1 MSTRKFTRA
10 IHSGLNQVSRAVTQR
25 LQRSIRRAILWLF
38 HNWLS
43 LNRASARAGFVLPT
57 TVLLLLVVLL
67 TVGSI
72 GYRTYT
78 RTVQTIGERQQRVV
92 YNAATPTVDRAKAKL
107 EYLFDPRRDPRF
119 PSGIPSENWLLGMM
133 LNTGDPVPE
142 TVPPVTVPRHPSS
155 LANPTFDPYT
165 LPDET
170 RIDINGDGVV
180 DNAWRYPTDTDGDGT
195 NDATVAYSIL
205 FKTDRLNIQDTSD
218 SAIRGSET
226 TPGRARRQVVR
237 NGPLSN
243 NSSQNN
249 ACSTGA
255 AAATADGAGLG
266 WLPDGNNTSLLRKN
280 FQVDVYVQPNTPNRP
295 VAALEFQQDR
305 TVEQGNKW
313 GAWFRNDLEIFPG
326 PPFNWNGAM
335 HSEGN
340 IIIGNGSFRSYM
352 ISSRFSCLY
361 SADASEVSTVETK
374 NAAGQVDFRGQFLAA
389 KLNNNS
395 STNGDS
401 STFELYEGYGVNPS
415 NANLTPATHSV
426 NLGANTPVDYALDPV
441 ILQTEARSASRGV
454 ANPTASRPGWAGTV
468 LNRNGQ
474 GRLIQ
479 PPQENPPYVDDSYRA
494 DDRYGPKP
502 TYGGREDD
510 PATAIP
516 GLIGQQIPTTE
527 TRLVGNT
534 PGVGQDS
541 SAVGLDG
548 YWERRARNEGMRII
562 VGQRLEL
569 GDAAGWGGPFP
580 RDTAVHEPLKP
591 WPGCLTQN
599 AQVNRC
605 NEARQRRSLY
615 DNLPAVQGAAVYHR
629 AAAETAADR
638 DRPAACLALTVHPG
652 TAGTLDRSA
661 TFENL
666 ALNLE
671 AGFSAPYRTPG
682 SVISDFLRG
691 RGTNGWEY
699 NLPPA
704 NAFSAL
710 NTPTML
716 ALQNLANFAG
726 DPRGGAPSFTPVQDQ
741 QVHPYPWFSMWGD
754 FSILRRVI
762 ARMAAGTSFAN
773 LSPADKSTLYTAACT
788 MGMLAYQL
796 DYLEKFDPNNV
807 VGVPLGTA
815 YPTQASENA
824 AFANPALSA
833 QFYAGLRGV
842 IRALDRGVSP
852 FGPISAANSNDFGI
866 MVKDRRMI
874 ERPRSPET
882 IIALMQQWRDQIL
895 ASGTPYSF
903 PNGGGTLTADQ
914 MNDYIRLAQMII
926 SKEQVAR
933 DRQWGFFGYD
943 NLADA
948 AETYASRAPATAVQV
963 AGFYGDG
970 KTCREMW
977 SNNGVNS
984 GDPIKYLCSNRPFYP
999 ALYNLFPTLGGA
1011 RNTGTGAHPDAAGP
1025 LASGGGAAARDHAD
1039 AANDL
1044 YLLARNAS
1052 VIYQPVRP
1060 EAVRLLPRSP
1070 EQWVLPFEDLATA
1083 PAGSTAELTP
1093 NNNRDTL
1100 IKVCITANC
1109 SRYSLGGRPTNG
1121 TFRRVGFKDAA
1132 LMNGRELLSVRVL
1145 DVNLDL
1151 LRRATNGLTGDRWL
1165 PATGIV
1171 YAFREDATSEA
1182 TIVRPSREAWTNCKT
1197 EENLRTNNGCRMN
1210 TRVSAFASTD
1220 PPLNEDN
1227 GVTPKP
1233 VDYYTDPDRRPNG
1246 FRLKNGAR
1254 LDRPGDNGRGLSF
1267 ISDNSVYIQGNFN
1280 LHQNAA
1286 GTELQEF
1293 TTLLTYDANQRYAN
1307 FHNRTLANI
1316 DTNFARAGDLWRP
1329 SEVLADAITI
1339 LSDNSC
1345 DGSMQDAFLTVG
1357 VGQNATLAD
1366 ARNGARVGATSER
1379 YGCQGNGNRT
1389 TYLNFT
1395 RPSDAGNASA
1405 AFQRG
1410 TAIPAPN
1417 TLDVVRDQNGN
1428 PTARWM
1434 RTNYADSMFRTL
1446 ATATLKP
1453 QEGDS
1458 PIIVH
1463 PQGVPLRPVLGVTE
1477 NPRYIG
1483 DYYPIAS
1490 GRPLIPALRDTRVNA
1505 IIISGLVPSRANQ
1518 SYGGLHN
1525 FPRFNENW
1533 TDSPLFIS
1541 GSLLQ
1546 LSFSQ
1551 QATGPY
1557 DQDAWEVGSNPVV
1570 DEFIR
1575 YYVPPLRR
1583 WGYDVGLQL
1592 APAGPIAQ
1600 RFVTVRSIRSEFY
1613 SEPPANDP
1621 YIRQLCGAIQG
1632 ALPPAN
1638 RRSCP
1643 E

>member
-1 MSTRKFTRA
+1 M
-10 IHSGLNQVSRAVTQR
+10 
-25 LQRSIRRAILWLF
+25 LWLF
-38 HNWLS
+38 HNWLT
-43 LNRASARAGFVLPT
+43 LNRASAKAGFVLPT

-78 RTVQTIGERQQRVV
+78 RTVQTVGERQQRVV
-92 YNAATPTVDRAKAKL
+92 YNAATPTIDRAKAKV

-119 PSGIPSENWLLGMM
+119 PSGIPSETWLLGMM
-133 LNTGDPVPE
+133 LNTGAAVPG
-142 TVPPVTVPRHPSS
+142 TTVTVPRHPSS
-155 LANPTFDPYT
+155 QANPAFDPYT
-165 LPDET
+165 LPGET
-170 RIDINGDGVV
+170 RIDIDEDGIV

-205 FKTDRLNIQDTSD
+205 YKTDLVNPQDTSD
-218 SAIRGSET
+218 TAIRGSGANVGRANE
-226 TPGRARRQVVR
+226 GRARRLEVR

-255 AAATADGAGLG
+255 AAASADGVGRG

-280 FQVDVYVQPNTPNRP
+280 FQADVYVQPNTPNRP

-340 IIIGNGSFRSYM
+340 IFIGGGSFRSYL

-361 SADASEVSTVETK
+361 SADASEVSTVETDTFK
-374 NAAGQVDFRGQFLAA
+374 GQFLAA
-389 KLNNNS
+389 SLRDNASGAGDRADFDLYNGYGINPTVGNLNN
-395 STNGDS
+395 T
-401 STFELYEGYGVNPS
+401 
-415 NANLTPATHSV
+415 THSV
-426 NLGANTPVDYALDPV
+426 NLGTTEVEAYALDPV
-441 ILQTEARSASRGV
+441 ILQTEARSASRRL
-454 ANPTASRPGWAGTV
+454 ANPTASRPGWPGTA
-468 LNRNGQ
+468 LNQNGQ

-510 PATAIP
+510 PATSIP
-516 GLIGQQIPTTE
+516 GLIGEQIPTTSS
-527 TRLVGNT
+527 RLVGNT
-534 PGVGQDS
+534 PGVGQDD

-548 YWERRARNEGMRII
+548 YWERRARNEGMRVL

-569 GDAAGWGGPFP
+569 GNAAGWGGPFP
-580 RDTAVHEPLKP
+580 DATANNEPLKP
-591 WPGCLTQN
+591 WPGCIPEN
-599 AQVNRC
+599 ANRC

-615 DNLPAVQGAAVYHR
+615 DNLPAVQAAAIYHR
-629 AAAETAADR
+629 SSAETSADR

-666 ALNLE
+666 ALNIQ
-671 AGFSAPYRTPG
+671 AGFAAPYNTPG
-682 SVISDFLRG
+682 TVISDFLRG

-704 NAFSAL
+704 NAFNAL
-710 NTPTML
+710 NTPTMQ

-726 DPRGGAPSFTPVQDQ
+726 DPRGGAPSFTPVQDN

-754 FSILRRVI
+754 FSMLRRVI
-762 ARMAAGTSFAN
+762 ARMAGGTTFAN
-773 LSPADKSTLYTAACT
+773 LSPADKSTLYTSACT

-796 DYLEKFDPNNV
+796 DYLEKFDANAA
-807 VGVPLGTA
+807 GIPLGTDYA
-815 YPTQASENA
+815 TQVDENN

-852 FGPISAANSNDFGI
+852 FGPIKAANSNDFGI
-866 MVKDRRMI
+866 MVADRGSI

-882 IIALMQQWRDQIL
+882 IIRLMQQWRDQIL

-903 PNGGGTLTADQ
+903 PNSGGTLTAAQ
-914 MNDYIRLAQMII
+914 LNDYIRLAQMII

-933 DRQWGFFGYD
+933 DRQWGFFGYESLS
-943 NLADA
+943 NS
-948 AETYASRAPATAVQV
+948 AETYASRAPVGAVQV
-963 AGFYGDG
+963 AGFYGAS

-977 SNNGVNS
+977 LNNGSQS
-984 GDPIKYLCSNRPFYP
+984 GDPIKFLCSNRPFYP

-1011 RNTGTGAHPDAAGP
+1011 VDSGTGAHPDAAGP
-1025 LASGGGAAARDHAD
+1025 LEDGGGNVARDQAD
-1039 AANDL
+1039 AANDA
-1044 YLLARNAS
+1044 YLLARNS
-1052 VIYQPVRP
+1052 GVTYQPVLP
-1060 EAVRLLPRSP
+1060 EAVRLLPRP
-1070 EQWVLPFEDLATA
+1070 PANWVLPFENLAAA
-1083 PAGSTAELTP
+1083 PAGSDTEFTP

-1100 IKVCITANC
+1100 IKFCITDNC
-1109 SRYSLGGRPTNG
+1109 SRYSLGGNPNTG

-1151 LRRATNGLTGDRWL
+1151 LRRAGNGLTSDRWL

-1171 YAFREDATSEA
+1171 YAFREDAISEA
-1182 TIVRPSREAWTNCKT
+1182 TVVRPTPADWTSCNT
-1197 EENLRTNNGCRMN
+1197 EQNLRTEATCRMQ
-1210 TRVSAFASTD
+1210 TATVTAFNSTD
-1220 PPLNEDN
+1220 PPLNENN

-1233 VDYYTDPDRRPNG
+1233 VDYYADPDRRPNG
-1246 FRLKNGAR
+1246 FRLKNGSR

-1267 ISDNSVYIQGNFN
+1267 ISDNPVYIQGNFN
-1280 LHQNAA
+1280 LHQNTA

-1293 TTLLTYDANQRYAN
+1293 TTLLTYDGGQRYAN
-1307 FHNRTLANI
+1307 FYNRTLANI
-1316 DTNFARAGDLWRP
+1316 DNNFARAGDLWRP

-1345 DGSMQDAFLTVG
+1345 DGSMQDVFLTLAT
-1357 VGQNATLAD
+1357 NETATLAN
-1366 ARNGARVGATSER
+1366 ARNGAQVGATSAR

-1389 TYLNFT
+1389 TYLNFP
-1395 RPSDAGNASA
+1395 RPSDAGSA
-1405 AFQRG
+1405 PAFATG
-1410 TAIPAPN
+1410 TTTAAPN
-1417 TLDVVRDQNGN
+1417 TLDVVRDESNN
-1428 PTARWM
+1428 PAARWM

-1446 ATATLKP
+1446 ATAPLKP
-1453 QEGDS
+1453 EEGDS
-1458 PIIVH
+1458 PIIVNRN
-1463 PQGVPLRPVLGVTE
+1463 GAGLRPILG
-1477 NPRYIG
+1477 IG
-1483 DYYPIAS
+1483 STNRNYRGAYYPIAANRS
-1490 GRPLIPALRDTRVNA
+1490 LITALPNTRVNS

-1525 FPRFNENW
+1525 FPRFNEDW
-1533 TDSPLFIS
+1533 TNNSPLFIS

-1551 QATGPY
+1551 QATAPF
-1557 DQDAWEVGSNPVV
+1557 DQDAWEVGTNPVAN
-1570 DEFIR
+1570 EAIR

-1613 SEPPANDP
+1613 SEPPANDA
-1621 YIRQLCGAIQG
+1621 YIRQLCRAIQG
-1632 ALPPAN
+1632 ALPAAN
-1638 RRSCP
+1638 RRQCP
-1643 E
+1643 A

>member
-10 IHSGLNQVSRAVTQR
+10 IHSGLNQVNRAITQR
-25 LQRSIRRAILWLF
+25 IQRSIRRGVLWLF

-43 LNRASARAGFVLPT
+43 LNRASAKAGFVLPT
-57 TVLLLLVVLL
+57 TILLLLVVLL

-92 YNAATPTVDRAKAKL
+92 YNSATPTIDRAKAKL

-119 PSGIPSENWLLGMM
+119 PSGIPSETWLLGMM
-133 LNTGDPVPE
+133 LNTGAAVPG
-142 TVPPVTVPRHPSS
+142 TTVTVPRHPSS
-155 LANPTFDPYT
+155 LSNPTFDPYT
-165 LPDET
+165 LPGET
-170 RIDINGDGVV
+170 RIDIDGDGVV

-205 FKTDRLNIQDTSD
+205 YKTDLTNIQDTSD
-218 SAIRGSET
+218 TAIRGSGT
-226 TPGRARRQVVR
+226 NLGRARRQEVR

-249 ACSTGA
+249 ACSTGDI
-255 AAATADGAGLG
+255 AATADGVGRG

-326 PPFNWNGAM
+326 PKFNWNGAM

-361 SADASEVSTVETK
+361 SADASEVSTVET
-374 NAAGQVDFRGQFLAA
+374 DTFRGQFLAA
-389 KLNNNS
+389 KVNNNTS
-395 STNGDS
+395 NGDDRAD
-401 STFELYEGYGVNPS
+401 FEIYNGYGVNPTVATL
-415 NANLTPATHSV
+415 NNTTHSV
-426 NLGANTPVDYALDPV
+426 NLGANTPEDYALDPV
-441 ILQTEARSASRGV
+441 ILQTEARSASRRV
-454 ANPTASRPGWAGTV
+454 ANPTTSRPGWAGTV
-468 LNRNGQ
+468 LNQNGQ

-510 PATAIP
+510 PATSIP
-516 GLIGQQIPTTE
+516 NLIGEQIPTTQS
-527 TRLVGNT
+527 RLVGNT
-534 PGVGQDS
+534 PGVGQDD

-569 GDAAGWGGPFP
+569 GDAGGWGGPTP
-580 RDTAVHEPLKP
+580 NATANNEPLKP

-599 AQVNRC
+599 AGRC

-615 DNLPAVQGAAVYHR
+615 DNLPAVQGAAIYHR
-629 AAAETAADR
+629 ASAETSADR

-671 AGFSAPYRTPG
+671 AGFSAPYNTAG

-699 NLPPA
+699 NIPAA
-704 NAFSAL
+704 NAFDTL

-773 LSPADKSTLYTAACT
+773 LSPADKSTLYTSACT

-796 DYLEKFDPNNV
+796 DYLEKFDANTA
-807 VGVPLGTA
+807 GVPLGTSYA
-815 YPTQASENA
+815 TQADENA
-824 AFANPALSA
+824 AFENPALSA

-852 FGPISAANSNDFGI
+852 FGPLTTGTSQDLLI
-866 MVKDRRMI
+866 MVKDRGSVA
-874 ERPRSPET
+874 RPRSPET
-882 IIALMQQWRDQIL
+882 LIALMQQWRDQIL

-903 PNGGGTLTADQ
+903 PNSGGTLTADQ

-943 NLADA
+943 NLADSL
-948 AETYASRAPATAVQV
+948 ETYASRAPGAAIQV
-963 AGFYGDG
+963 AGFYGDN

-977 SNNGVNS
+977 QANGINS

-1011 RNTGTGAHPDAAGP
+1011 LDSGTGAHPDAAGA
-1025 LASGGGAAARDHAD
+1025 LADGGGNAARDQAD
-1039 AANDL
+1039 AANDT
-1044 YLLARNAS
+1044 YLLGRNAS

-1060 EAVRLLPRSP
+1060 DAVRLLPRPPAS
-1070 EQWVLPFEDLATA
+1070 WVLPFENLAAA
-1083 PAGSTAELTP
+1083 PAGSTGESTP

-1100 IKVCITANC
+1100 LKVCITTNC
-1109 SRYSLGGRPTNG
+1109 SRYSLGGNPTTG

-1132 LMNGRELLSVRVL
+1132 MMNGRELLSVRVL

-1165 PATGIV
+1165 PAMGIV
-1171 YAFREDATSEA
+1171 YAFREDAISEA
-1182 TIVRPSREAWTNCKT
+1182 TIVRPSLADWPSCNT
-1197 EENLRTNNGCRMN
+1197 EENLRTDTTCRM
-1210 TRVSAFASTD
+1210 TTGSVSAFASTD
-1220 PPLNEDN
+1220 PPLNETN

-1233 VDYYTDPDRRPNG
+1233 VDYYPDPDRRPHG

-1267 ISDNSVYIQGNFN
+1267 ISDNPVYIQGNFN
-1280 LHQNAA
+1280 LHQSSA

-1293 TTLLTYDANQRYAN
+1293 TTLLTYDAQQRYAN
-1307 FHNRTLANI
+1307 FHDRTLAQI
-1316 DTNFARAGDLWRP
+1316 DTNFARTGDLWRP
-1329 SEVLADAITI
+1329 SEVLADAVTI

-1357 VGQNATLAD
+1357 ADETATLAD
-1366 ARNGARVGATSER
+1366 ARNGARVGATSAR
-1379 YGCQGNGNRT
+1379 YGCQGNGDRT
-1389 TYLNFT
+1389 TYLNFP

-1405 AFQRG
+1405 AFATG
-1410 TAIPAPN
+1410 TTLPAPN
-1417 TLDVVRDQNGN
+1417 TLDVVRDAANN

-1434 RTNYADSMFRTL
+1434 RTNYADSLFRTL
-1446 ATATLKP
+1446 TTATLKP

-1458 PIIVH
+1458 PIIVNRN
-1463 PQGVPLRPVLGVTE
+1463 GVPR
-1477 NPRYIG
+1477 RARIG
-1483 DYYPIAS
+1483 PASDARNYTGAYYPIERNRA
-1490 GRPLIPALRDTRVNA
+1490 LITALPDTRVNS

-1533 TDSPLFIS
+1533 TNNSPLFIS

-1551 QATGPY
+1551 QATAPY
-1557 DQDAWEVGSNPVV
+1557 DQDAWEVGTDPVPN
-1570 DEFIR
+1570 EAIR

-1613 SEPPANDP
+1613 SEPPANDA
-1621 YIRQLCGAIQG
+1621 YIRQLCNAIQG
-1632 ALPPAN
+1632 ALPAAN
-1638 RRSCP
+1638 RRPCP

>member
-10 IHSGLNQVSRAVTQR
+10 IHSGLNQVHRAVTQR
-25 LQRSIRRAILWLF
+25 IQRGIRRSVLWLF

-43 LNRASARAGFVLPT
+43 LNRASAKAGFVLPT
-57 TVLLLLVVLL
+57 TILLLLVVLL

-92 YNAATPTVDRAKAKL
+92 YNTATPTIDRAKAKL

-119 PSGIPSENWLLGMM
+119 PSGIPSETWLLGMM
-133 LNTGDPVPE
+133 LNTGTAVPG
-142 TVPPVTVPRHPSS
+142 TTVTVPRHPSS

-165 LPDET
+165 LPGET
-170 RIDINGDGVV
+170 RIDLDGDGIV

-205 FKTDRLNIQDTSD
+205 YKTDLNNIQDTSD
-218 SAIRGSET
+218 TAIRGSGT
-226 TPGRARRQVVR
+226 NPGRARRQEVR

-255 AAATADGAGLG
+255 VAATADGVGRG

-374 NAAGQVDFRGQFLAA
+374 NAAGQIDFRGQFLAA

-395 STNGDS
+395 SLNDDN
-401 STFELYEGYGVNPS
+401 STFELYEGYGINPS
-415 NANLTPATHSV
+415 NANLTPGTHSV
-426 NLGANTPVDYALDPV
+426 NLGNNTPVDYALDPV
-441 ILQTEARSASRGV
+441 ILQTEARSASRGL

-510 PATAIP
+510 PATSIP
-516 GLIGQQIPTTE
+516 GLIGEQIPTTQ

-534 PGVGQDS
+534 PGVGQDE

-580 RDTAVHEPLKP
+580 RDTAIHEPLKP
-591 WPGCLTQN
+591 WPGCLTNN
-599 AQVNRC
+599 ANRC

-615 DNLPAVQGAAVYHR
+615 DNLPAVQGAAIYHR
-629 AAAETAADR
+629 DAAETSADR

-666 ALNLE
+666 ALNIE
-671 AGFSAPYRTPG
+671 AGFSAPYNTPG

-773 LSPADKSTLYTAACT
+773 LSPADKSTLYTSACT

-796 DYLEKFDPNNV
+796 DYLEKFDPNAA
-807 VGVPLGTA
+807 GVPLGNA
-815 YPTQASENA
+815 YPTQADENT
-824 AFANPALSA
+824 AFTNPALSA

-852 FGPISAANSNDFGI
+852 FGPLSAANSNDFGI
-866 MVKDRRMI
+866 MVKDRGAI

-882 IIALMQQWRDQIL
+882 VIALMQQWRDQIV

-914 MNDYIRLAQMII
+914 MNNYIRLAQMII

-943 NLADA
+943 NLADS
-948 AETYASRAPATAVQV
+948 AETYASRAPGGAVQV

-977 SNNGVNS
+977 ANNGVNS
-984 GDPIKYLCSNRPFYP
+984 GDSIKYLCSNRPFYP
-999 ALYNLFPTLGGA
+999 SLYNLFPTLGGA
-1011 RNTGTGAHPDAAGP
+1011 LDTGTGAHPDAAGP
-1025 LASGGGAAARDHAD
+1025 LANGGGTVARDQAD
-1039 AANDL
+1039 AANDA

-1052 VIYQPVRP
+1052 VTYQPVRP
-1060 EAVRLLPRSP
+1060 EAVRLLPRPAAS
-1070 EQWVLPFEDLATA
+1070 WVLPFENLTAA

-1100 IKVCITANC
+1100 IKVCITENC
-1109 SRYSLGGRPTNG
+1109 SRYSLGGSPTNG

-1151 LRRATNGLTGDRWL
+1151 LRRATNGLTSDRWL
-1165 PATGIV
+1165 PVTGIV
-1171 YAFREDATSEA
+1171 YAFREDAVSEA
-1182 TIVRPSREAWTNCKT
+1182 TIVRPSPADWPSCDSEQ
-1197 EENLRTNNGCRMN
+1197 NLRTDATCRMN
-1210 TRVSAFASTD
+1210 TGNVDAFRSTD
-1220 PPLNEDN
+1220 PPLNENN

-1233 VDYYTDPDRRPNG
+1233 VDYYPDPDRRPNG
-1246 FRLKNGAR
+1246 FRLKNGSR

-1267 ISDNSVYIQGNFN
+1267 ISDNPVYIQGNFN

-1293 TTLLTYDANQRYAN
+1293 TNLLTYDAQQRYAN
-1307 FHNRTLANI
+1307 FHNRTLAQI

-1345 DGSMQDAFLTVG
+1345 DGSMQDVFLTVG
-1357 VGQNATLAD
+1357 VGQAATLAD
-1366 ARNGARVGATSER
+1366 ARNGVRVGATSAR
-1379 YGCQGNGNRT
+1379 YGCQGNGDRT
-1389 TYLNFT
+1389 TYLNFS
-1395 RPSDAGNASA
+1395 RPSDAGPASA
-1405 AFQRG
+1405 AFATG
-1410 TAIPAPN
+1410 TTAAAPN

-1463 PQGVPLRPVLGVTE
+1463 PQGVPLRAVLGVTA
-1477 NPRYIG
+1477 NPRYLG
-1483 DYYPIAS
+1483 AYYPITDN
-1490 GRPLIPALRDTRVNA
+1490 RPLIPALPNTRVNS

-1525 FPRFNENW
+1525 FPRFNEDW
-1533 TDSPLFIS
+1533 TNNSPLFIS

-1551 QATGPY
+1551 QATAPF
-1557 DQDAWEVGSNPVV
+1557 DQDAWEVGTNPVV
-1570 DEFIR
+1570 NEAIR

-1632 ALPPAN
+1632 ALPAAN
-1638 RRSCP
+1638 RRPCP
-1643 E
+1643 A